1 MESKSAAKKAVIG
14 ACIALFANMGM
25 NSVFTVFLPSFMAT
39 FGVSMEEITKLTLA
53 ITVGCAVS
61 FLCAA
66 FLMGPIM
73 KKLPPRMI
81 FVLCAVFA
89 VCYCCI
95 YYFAQSPTWLVVG
108 AVFGGLVLSLG
119 THAMGV
125 AAITPYFASFGA
137 KTGITVGVVLASAS
151 VGATVFSFTPYLMS
165 LFAGNWR
172 PVFLVIG
179 AVVVLCDI
187 VAFLLIPR
195 TPKQEAAD
203 GAAAAAA
210 ADEVPGLTFGQALKT
225 PSFWLVAFGVLCL
238 TILYQGLCA
247 YMPTYLSSFAESAP
261 AVAAASSSMQ
271 GIMQFV
277 GIAFVLFGGALVNK
291 IGVKGLI
298 LFASVPLATGVLLY
312 AYVFPSI
319 AVVWFAVICSIL
331 CVSGA
336 VILNICSTITPVLFG
351 QKAMNRINGIY
362 SGGIFWGAA
371 AVQSLIIG
379 TIIGK
384 AGFRIGFL
392 AAAVIGIV
400 GMVLMFLALALN
412 PMKKQEK

>member
-1 MESKSAAKKAVIG
+1 MQSKSNAKKAVIG

-25 NSVFTVFLPSFMAT
+25 NSVFTVFLPSFMVT
-39 FGVSMEEITKLTLA
+39 FGVPVEEISKLTLA
-53 ITVGCAVS
+53 ITVGCAMS

-81 FVLCAVFA
+81 FLLCGVLA
-89 VCYCCI
+89 VCYCGI
-95 YYFAQSPTWLVVG
+95 YFAATSPMMLVIG
-108 AVFGGLVLSLG
+108 AVFGGIVLSLG

-151 VGATVFSFTPYLMS
+151 VGATVFSFAPYLAS
-165 LFAGNWR
+165 LFADKGADAWR
-172 PVFLVIG
+172 PVFLIIG

-187 VAFLLIPR
+187 VAFLLIPK
-195 TPKQEAAD
+195 TPKQDAAAD
-203 GAAAAAA
+203 GGAAAAA
-210 ADEVPGLTFGQALKT
+210 EETPGLTFGQALAT
-225 PSFWLVAFGVLCL
+225 PSFWLVALGILFL
-238 TILYQGLCA
+238 TIMYQGLCA
-247 YMPTYLSSFAESAP
+247 YMPTYLSGFEGP
-261 AVAAASSSMQ
+261 VANASSSMQ
-271 GIMQFV
+271 GVMQFV

-298 LFASVPLATGVLLY
+298 LFASVPLAVGVLLY
-312 AYVFPSI
+312 ALVFPSL
-319 AVVWFAVICSIL
+319 AVVWFAVVCSIL

-362 SGGIFWGAA
+362 SGGIFWGGA
-371 AVQSLIIG
+371 AVQSLILGAVIA
-379 TIIGK
+379 K
-384 AGFRIGFL
+384 AGFKGGFIT
-392 AAAVIGIV
+392 AAAIGIV
-400 GMVLMFLALALN
+400 GMVLLFLALALN
-412 PMKKQEK
+412 PMKKKG

>member
-1 MESKSAAKKAVIG
+1 MQSKSNAKKAVIG

-39 FGVSMEEITKLTLA
+39 FNVGLEEISKLTLA
-53 ITVGCAVS
+53 ITVGCAMS
-61 FLCAA
+61 FICAA

-89 VCYCCI
+89 VCYCGI
-95 YYFAQSPTWLVVG
+95 YYFSKSPTWLVIG

-125 AAITPYFASFGA
+125 AAITPYFGTFGA

-151 VGATVFSFTPYLMS
+151 VGATVFSFAPYLMTA
-165 LFAGNWR
+165 FEGNWR

-179 AVVVLCDI
+179 AVVVLCDLI
-187 VAFLLIPR
+187 AFFLIPK
-195 TPKQEAAD
+195 TPKQDAAAAD
-203 GAAAAAA
+203 AGAAAA
-210 ADEVPGLTFGQALKT
+210 EETPGLTFGQALAT
-225 PSFWLVAFGVLCL
+225 PSFWLVALGILFL
-238 TILYQGLCA
+238 TIMYQGLCA
-247 YMPTYLSSFAESAP
+247 YMPTYLSSFEGP
-261 AVAAASSSMQ
+261 VANASSSMQ

-298 LFASVPLATGVLLY
+298 LFASVPLALGVLLY
-312 AYVFPSI
+312 ALVFPSL
-319 AVVWFAVICSIL
+319 AVVWFAIVCSIL

-362 SGGIFWGAA
+362 SGGIFWGGA
-371 AVQSLIIG
+371 AVQSLILGAVIA
-379 TIIGK
+379 K
-384 AGFRIGFL
+384 AGFKGGFIT
-392 AAAVIGIV
+392 AAAIGIV
-400 GMVLMFLALALN
+400 GMVLLFLALALN
-412 PMKKQEK
+412 PMKKKA